1 MTEDARAVIIGGGVG
16 GTSIAY
22 HLTELG
28 WGDVVLLDRAE
39 LTSGSTFHS
48 AGLVGQLRSS
58 VTLTRMMMYSVELY
72 RRLRDDTGIDPGWH
86 EVGSLRLAS
95 SEERIQEL
103 RRLSG
108 WGKTF
113 GLPLEIVSTDRALE
127 LFPLFDPSGI
137 RGAAFLPTDGHL
149 DPSGLTFA
157 LAEGA
162 RRRGASIRTGVRVTG
177 IDVERGRVRG
187 VRTDAGD
194 IRTDVVVNAGG
205 MYANQLGAMAGV
217 EVPVVPFAHEYLL
230 TKPIDG
236 VTPNLPTM
244 RDPDRLV
251 YFRGEAGGG
260 LVMGG
265 YERHPAPWM
274 VKDGPPATFN
284 HELLPEDWPRFEP
297 LAENAFGLV
306 PALQEAEVVR
316 LINGPE
322 AFTPD
327 GEFIL
332 GESEVRGFFV
342 AAGFCAHGIA
352 GAGGIGKVIAEWIV
366 HGEPEFDVWKMD
378 IRRFGPQYRDRSYAE
393 IRAHEIYATY
403 YDIHY
408 PNEERSAGRP
418 LKTAP
423 TYERL
428 RSLGAE
434 FGEKSGW
441 ERANW
446 MRSNEDPSLQE
457 LRPRGWAGIHWSS
470 AIPAE
475 HRATRDRA
483 GLFDESSFAKIE
495 VSGPGACDFLQY
507 LCAND
512 VDRPV
517 GTVVYTQLLNRR
529 GGIESDLTVTRLDE
543 DRFRL
548 VTGTAFGNHDLGWIR
563 KHLPETDPP
572 EVRDATVELC
582 CFALWGP
589 RAREILASVTEADLS
604 NASFPYMRARQVTVT
619 GARCL
624 VQRVSYVGEL
634 GWEIYPAAEDALGV
648 FEALRSAGSPLGLML
663 GGYRAIDSL
672 RLEKAY
678 RAWGSDVTPEET
690 PLEAGLGF
698 AVGFDKDADFIGRA
712 ALERQRDGGVT
723 RRLRLLVLEDVRA
736 VALGNEPVRADGR
749 IVARVTSGG
758 LGYSVGESLAFAYVP
773 VEVEA
778 AGSRLEVEVF
788 GDWIPA
794 TVSERPRWDP
804 AGARIRA

>member
-39 LTSGSTFHS
+39 LTSGLTFHS

-127 LFPLFDPSGI
+127 LFSLFDPSGI

-205 MYANQLGAMAGV
+205 MYANQLGVMAGV

-236 VTPNLPTM
+236 VTPDLPTM

-316 LINGPE
+316 LING
-322 AFTPD
+322 
-327 GEFIL
+327 
-332 GESEVRGFFV
+332 
-342 AAGFCAHGIA
+342 
-352 GAGGIGKVIAEWIV
+352 
-366 HGEPEFDVWKMD
+366 
-378 IRRFGPQYRDRSYAE
+378 
-393 IRAHEIYATY
+393 
-403 YDIHY
+403 
-408 PNEERSAGRP
+408 
-418 LKTAP
+418 
-423 TYERL
+423 
-428 RSLGAE
+428 
-434 FGEKSGW
+434 
-441 ERANW
+441 
-446 MRSNEDPSLQE
+446 
-457 LRPRGWAGIHWSS
+457 
-470 AIPAE
+470 
-475 HRATRDRA
+475 
-483 GLFDESSFAKIE
+483 
-495 VSGPGACDFLQY
+495 
-507 LCAND
+507 
-512 VDRPV
+512 
-517 GTVVYTQLLNRR
+517 
-529 GGIESDLTVTRLDE
+529 
-543 DRFRL
+543 
-548 VTGTAFGNHDLGWIR
+548 
-563 KHLPETDPP
+563 
-572 EVRDATVELC
+572 
-582 CFALWGP
+582 
-589 RAREILASVTEADLS
+589 
-604 NASFPYMRARQVTVT
+604 
-619 GARCL
+619 
-624 VQRVSYVGEL
+624 
-634 GWEIYPAAEDALGV
+634 
-648 FEALRSAGSPLGLML
+648 
-663 GGYRAIDSL
+663 
-672 RLEKAY
+672 
-678 RAWGSDVTPEET
+678 
-690 PLEAGLGF
+690 
-698 AVGFDKDADFIGRA
+698 
-712 ALERQRDGGVT
+712 
-723 RRLRLLVLEDVRA
+723 
-736 VALGNEPVRADGR
+736 
-749 IVARVTSGG
+749 
-758 LGYSVGESLAFAYVP
+758 
-773 VEVEA
+773 
-778 AGSRLEVEVF
+778 
-788 GDWIPA
+788 
-794 TVSERPRWDP
+794 
-804 AGARIRA
+804 